1 MKTIGLIGGTSWV
14 STMDYYRLINQLIND
29 KIGGVHAAKLILH
42 SLNFGDI
49 KTLLDADDWDGI
61 TRIYISTAIKLK
73 DAGAD
78 CIVLAANT
86 PHLIANSIQKAVE
99 LPFIHISEATAKAI
113 KDTGLTKVAL
123 LGTRY
128 VMESTFYSDIL
139 AGKGIATIVPDET
152 ERVFIHN
159 AIFAE
164 MAKGIFTDATR
175 ATHLRIIN
183 RLITQGAEG
192 IVYACTEI
200 PILLKDTNLS
210 VPVFDTTLI
219 HAKAAVA
226 FATAEE

>member
-14 STMDYYRLINQLIND
+14 STIDYYRLINQLINE

-49 KTLLDADDWDGI
+49 KTLLDADDWDSI

-73 DAGAD
+73 EAGAD

-86 PHLIANSIQKAVE
+86 PHLIANSIQKEVE
-99 LPFIHISEATAKAI
+99 LPLIHISEATAKAI
-113 KDTGLTKVAL
+113 KETGITKVAV
-123 LGTRY
+123 LGTRF
-128 VMESTFYSDIL
+128 VMESNFYGDIL
-139 AGKGIATIVPDET
+139 AGQGIATIVPDET
-152 ERVFIHN
+152 ERALIHN

-164 MAKGIFTDATR
+164 MVKDIFTDETR
-175 ATHLRIIN
+175 ETHLRIIN

-200 PILLKDTNLS
+200 PILLKDTTLS
-210 VPVFDTTLI
+210 VPTFDTTLI
-219 HAKAAVA
+219 HAKAAVT
-226 FATAEE
+226 FATASA

>member
-14 STMDYYRLINQLIND
+14 STMDYYRLINQLINE

-42 SLNFGDI
+42 SLNFGEI
-49 KTLLDADDWDGI
+49 KSLLDVDDWDSI
-61 TRIYISTAIKLK
+61 TRIYTSTAIKLK

-78 CIVLAANT
+78 CLVLAANT
-86 PHLIANSIQKAVE
+86 PHLIAPSIQKAVE
-99 LPFIHISEATAKAI
+99 LPLIHISEATAKAI

-123 LGTRY
+123 LGTRF
-128 VMESTFYSDIL
+128 VMESTFYGDIL
-139 AGKGIATIVPDET
+139 AGEGITTMVPDES
-152 ERVFIHN
+152 ERAFIHN

-192 IVYACTEI
+192 VVYACTEI
-200 PILLKDTNLS
+200 PILLKDISLS
-210 VPVFDTTLI
+210 IPTFDTTLI

-226 FATAEE
+226 FATAEG